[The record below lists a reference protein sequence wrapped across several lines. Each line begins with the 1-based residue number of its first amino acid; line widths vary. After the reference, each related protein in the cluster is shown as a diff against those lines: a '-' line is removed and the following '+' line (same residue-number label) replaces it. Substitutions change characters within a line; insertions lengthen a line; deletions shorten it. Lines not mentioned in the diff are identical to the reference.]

1 MEAPDARRAFP
12 CFDEPNMK
20 ATFSIT
26 LGRKTTMKTASNM
39 NILSTNDMSVI
50 PAISFEFFFF
60 FRRGSKNV
68 FTFYYMQRWNAR
80 IRLGLLRDVGDHVI
94 LLGCI
99 SGVGIR
105 GRSNHNDSQGTI
117 PSLGKTAIYSPR

>member
-1 MEAPDARRAFP
+1 MCLR
-12 CFDEPNMK
+12 
-20 ATFSIT
+20 SI
-26 LGRKTTMKTASNM
+26 
-39 NILSTNDMSVI
+39 
-50 PAISFEFFFF
+50 
-60 FRRGSKNV
+60 
-68 FTFYYMQRWNAR
+68 MQRWNAR
-80 IRLGLLRDVGDHVI
+80 IRLGLLRDVGDHVV